1 MNIRNKRQVD
11 IYLMVGAILLLFVG
25 LPVALWGA
33 NTFNSFLAGTA
44 TETQVENVTAFYEGP
59 ILDGK
64 ATEGRFGSFG
74 NNTVTVEVPTWD
86 TVTEWDQV
94 VLTTSGTDAKMI
106 FNWNT
111 TVDGLLKSKDY
122 QFRMKLNGTKAL
134 AVTINAVKYD
144 GVTLTSVLC
153 KSFPHVGN
161 LSQTIYWNYS
171 GTDLL
176 GVISGLN
183 PATTDEVYIQI
194 IIEGYG
200 TTKLTTGDTIQF
212 QFALVGPSN
221 AYSFTNWQIMTG
233 FATIGGI
240 AFFFVA
246 MASTSYWN
254 PLSGDGK
261 VQKGYRKA
269 KTSIKRRKSNK
280 RRSKSRRN

>member
-1 MNIRNKRQVD
+1 MKWKSKRQVD
-11 IYLMVGAILLLFVG
+11 VYLMVGAVLLLFVG

-33 NTFNSFLAGTA
+33 NSFNSLLAGTA

-59 ILDGK
+59 IIDGK
-64 ATEGRFGSFG
+64 ATEGKFASV
-74 NNTVTVEVPTWD
+74 NNTVITTEVPTWD

-111 TVDGLLKSKDY
+111 TVEELLKSKDY
-122 QFRMKLNGTKAL
+122 QLRMKTNGTKAL
-134 AVTINAVKYD
+134 AITINAVKYD
-144 GVTLTSVLC
+144 GVSLTSVECVTFAHLGN
-153 KSFPHVGN
+153 KSQVV
-161 LSQTIYWNYS
+161 YWNWT

-176 GVISGLN
+176 AIQTALN
-183 PATTDEVYIQI
+183 PSATDEVYIQI

-212 QFALVGPSN
+212 QFARIGPSN

-240 AFFFVA
+240 AFFFIA

-254 PLSGDGK
+254 PLQGNGK
-261 VQKGYRKA
+261 IQKAGRKA
-269 KTSIKRRKSNK
+269 KRSYKK
-280 RRSKSRRN
+280 RRSKKGRR